1 MSKLI
6 SIKDMRTIA
15 ANMDDQGDHRY
26 SHREVRRLLKEQKEL
41 TLEEVGEM
49 IEGRI
54 ADKWTLESPPWSI
67 AIYPSDLEALKKGE
81 MPG

>member
-6 SIKDMRTIA
+6 SIEEMRTIA

-41 TLEEVGEM
+41 TLKEVAGWLDNFVK
-49 IEGRI
+49 EGGI
-54 ADKWTLESPPWSI
+54 VPHIL
-67 AIYPSDLEALKKGE
+67 LEALKKGE

>member
-1 MSKLI
+1 MEKII

-41 TLEEVGEM
+41 TLNEMGEWLDRVFNHGKSTVSKDD
-49 IEGRI
+49 I
-54 ADKWTLESPPWSI
+54 
-67 AIYPSDLEALKKGE
+67 EALKKGE
-81 MPG
+81 LPE

>member
-1 MSKLI
+1 MVKLI

-41 TLEEVGEM
+41 TLKEVAGWLDNFVK
-49 IEGRI
+49 EGGI
-54 ADKWTLESPPWSI
+54 VPHIL
-67 AIYPSDLEALKKGE
+67 LEALKKGE
-81 MPG
+81 MP